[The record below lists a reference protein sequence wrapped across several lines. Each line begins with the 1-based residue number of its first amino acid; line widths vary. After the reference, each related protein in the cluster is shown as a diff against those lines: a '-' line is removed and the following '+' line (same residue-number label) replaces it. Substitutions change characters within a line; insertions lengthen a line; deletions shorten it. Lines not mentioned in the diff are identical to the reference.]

1 MQRPQGSASGEPGPP
16 RWPVVNIS
24 SPLKPLR
31 EPLSTRKAASHAR
44 VSSDHSARL
53 PRKVTPWW
61 VKSDPARSSGA
72 LLRLPQIRHY
82 TRSRRQLA
90 PALAADPR
98 GGLIDLS
105 CWRNDVPPQI
115 GYCSVLATVRSQIQ
129 VLFRSQ

>member
-44 VSSDHSARL
+44 VSSDHAARL

-61 VKSDPARSSGA
+61 VKSDPGRSSGA
-72 LLRLPQIRHY
+72 LLRSRKSGITRDQDGIWPRPWPQ
-82 TRSRRQLA
+82 TR
-90 PALAADPR
+90 AADSSISVA
-98 GGLIDLS
+98 GG
-105 CWRNDVPPQI
+105 
-115 GYCSVLATVRSQIQ
+115 TT
-129 VLFRSQ
+129 FRHR